1 MQFRQQALSKLQS
14 REELDIPV
22 RFARP
27 QGWLVLAVTAVV
39 MAAACSWAV
48 LGTVSSKLSA
58 PGILTHAEGSY
69 VLQSPVAGQVTAV
82 FANEGDTL
90 PVGAQLFSVHTGQG
104 TGQGTGQADTT
115 VRMVAAGR
123 VTALSAKIGAVVATG
138 ADLATVERIDHADD
152 PIVALLYVPGGS
164 ASTVPV
170 GAAVDLSVQS
180 APAQQ
185 FGVLRGHVKAVGR
198 VPQTQQQITG
208 FLGDGQLGE
217 QFSAQ
222 GQPVVVLVELD
233 RSAGTRSGYAWSS
246 ASGPPDPIESMTL
259 VSGAVHLAAQ
269 HPIDWLFP

>member
-1 MQFRQQALSKLQS
+1 MQFRQKALSKLQS

-27 QGWLVLAVTAVV
+27 QGRLVLAVTAAV
-39 MAAACSWAV
+39 MAVACFWAV

-69 VLQSPVAGQVTAV
+69 ILQSPVAGQVTAV

-90 PVGAQLFSVHTGQG
+90 PVGAPLLSVHTGQ
-104 TGQGTGQADTT
+104 TDET
-115 VRMVAAGR
+115 VRTVAAGR
-123 VTALSAKIGAVVATG
+123 VTALSAQIGAVVAIG

-152 PIVALLYVPGGS
+152 PIVALLYVPVGS
-164 ASTVPV
+164 GSTVPV

-180 APAQQ
+180 APAHQ

-198 VPQTQQQITG
+198 VPQTQQQITS
-208 FLGDGQLGE
+208 FLGDDQLGE

-222 GQPVVVLVELD
+222 GQPVVVVVELD
-233 RSAGTRSGYAWSS
+233 RSAGTGSGYAWSS
-246 ASGPPDPIESMTL
+246 ASGPPYPIDSSTL

-269 HPIDWLFP
+269 HPIDWVLP